1 MSGKLLLPALLA
13 LSLGVGFLIGGVGQR
28 GAASAELPSAA
39 QEGPR
44 AVGGDFGNR

>member
-28 GAASAELPSAA
+28 GARAELATSAA
-39 QEGPR
+39 QEGPG
-44 AVGGDFGNR
+44 AAGDAR

>member
-39 QEGPR
+39 PGVPG
-44 AVGGDFGNR
+44 AAGDVGNR